1 MRLKIQLR
9 YNGILPFDLPL
20 NYNYKLT
27 ANLYRLFAKSSQEY
41 SEFLHN
47 KGFIINGKHLKL
59 FTFSRLFPRKYK
71 IVNQHIRVFHPVIDW
86 YFSTIIDKSIEHIVR
101 GIFADECIILNYK
114 DNDIRLYFDQIISE
128 PVIEF
133 TEKMKFKCLS
143 SINVNSNQRKE
154 DVDYFRDTELFRQ
167 ELYYNLLSKYRIIH
181 NAEIETHVPF
191 QFEFLPGYL
200 YKRQNR
206 IDESIQYRKSDSAI
220 IYIRGFFAPFRIRCD
235 NRLIEIGYQCGFG
248 MRNSAG
254 FGMVEVLK
262 DKMPQKHPTSSRL

>member
-59 FTFSRLFPRKYK
+59 
-71 IVNQHIRVFHPVIDW
+71 VFHPVIDW

-167 ELYYNLLSKYRIIH
+167 ED
-181 NAEIETHVPF
+181 VPF
-191 QFEFLPGYL
+191 QFEFLPEYL

-220 IYIRGFFAPFRIRCD
+220 IYIRGFFAPFRI
-235 NRLIEIGYQCGFG
+235 NF
-248 MRNSAG
+248 NN
-254 FGMVEVLK
+254 K
-262 DKMPQKHPTSSRL
+262 DSIICYNYKEY